1 MRRLLGT
8 LVGLL
13 CAIGAGAALADPDD
27 AQRLAGAVAPFVD
40 GQTVAVVHIDLGSID
55 AAESITL
62 LARLLG
68 MDERSHAQAQGLVAP
83 LGLLPD
89 TGHADVFVVVSLSDL
104 RLGELPG
111 AQQAKPKGL
120 PFFVVVSL
128 AADAPGSAIA
138 VEIKRGMLGAD
149 PSAVAEPMGEA
160 IVVGS
165 RRTVDRLKARPAVA
179 RPEIAQ
185 AIRSLDGAA
194 AHLLLIPPPEARQLV
209 ELLWPRLPESL
220 GGGPTKAFT
229 QGVVWAGVGID
240 LPPAEPELRVVVQS
254 TSTEAAATL
263 ERELAALAK
272 KLGEG
277 TEVRE
282 AVPNF
287 DELWKRLA
295 PHAEGDR
302 LVATLNEKHASLA
315 EYATLLKVLLR
326 VASSGVEAP
335 AK

>member
-1 MRRLLGT
+1 MRRLLGA
-8 LVGLL
+8 LVGMM
-13 CAIGAGAALADPDD
+13 CAIGAGAALAEPDD
-27 AQRLAGAVAPFVD
+27 AGRLAGAIAPFVD
-40 GQTVAVVHIDLGSID
+40 GQTVAIVHIDLGSID

-62 LARLLG
+62 MAKLFR
-68 MDERSHAQAQGLVAP
+68 MDDRSHAQAQGLVAP

-104 RLGELPG
+104 RIGELQ
-111 AQQAKPKGL
+111 AAKDAKPKGL

-138 VEIKRGMLGAD
+138 VEIKRGMLGRD
-149 PSAVAEPMGEA
+149 PDAVAEPMGQA

-165 RRTVDRLKARPAVA
+165 RRTVERLKTRPAVA

-185 AIRSLDGAA
+185 AIRALDGAA

-209 ELLWPRLPESL
+209 ELLWPRLPDSL

-229 QGVVWAGVGID
+229 QGVVWAGIGID

-254 TSTEAAATL
+254 TNKEAAETL

-272 KLGEG
+272 KLGNEA
-277 TEVRE
+277 EVRD

-295 PHAEGDR
+295 PQPEGDR

-326 VASSGVEAP
+326 VASGGDSP